1 MKALMTDLQNIRLTR
16 ESNATAHKSGD
27 IWFPTVFGHPRS
39 ESLAWQAFEFKERS
53 VVSSVIGCYNRKVR
67 GPLQGCRRTGFN
79 FPLGS
84 SWRRARPLCKR
95 LHQQMAQGPLRSSVR
110 DAMTEHDW
118 FMLISLW
125 TTTHTESHEC
135 QNNRGS

>member
-1 MKALMTDLQNIRLTR
+1 MTDLQNIRLTR
-16 ESNATAHKSGD
+16 ESNVTAHKSGD

-84 SWRRARPLCKR
+84 VEKGTPLM
-95 LHQQMAQGPLRSSVR
+95 QETGIDSISP
-110 DAMTEHDW
+110 MT
-118 FMLISLW
+118 S
-125 TTTHTESHEC
+125 
-135 QNNRGS
+135 